1 MISSTSSCGDITFNT
16 QSLLILSR
24 IIDDG
29 RITGALGVL
38 GVQVELDGDTGVQT
52 GHLKYRNFVGN
63 LILELH
69 LLSIIKFHQKISWKT
84 AIKT

>member
-1 MISSTSSCGDITFNT
+1 MLRLLTFNT

-24 IIDDG
+24 VVNDG
-29 RITGALGVL
+29 WVAGALGVL
-38 GVQVELDGDTGVQT
+38 SVQIEFDWDAGVET
-52 GHLKYRNFVGN
+52 GHLKYGNFVGN

-69 LLSIIKFHQKISWKT
+69 LLSVIKFHQKISWET

>member
-1 MISSTSSCGDITFNT
+1 MLRLLTFNT

-24 IIDDG
+24 VVNDG
-29 RITGALGVL
+29 WVAGALGVL
-38 GVQVELDGDTGVQT
+38 SVKIEFDWDAGVET
-52 GHLKYRNFVGN
+52 GHLKYGNFVGN

-69 LLSIIKFHQKISWKT
+69 LLSVIKFHQKIGWET